1 MQETIAEIY
10 SLPTVLEISGSP
22 DIDIGNSL
30 ENETVLTA
38 EILRLW
44 EIYRASKNSVK
55 DENHRLRIARHD
67 LSRLLFQMKQALAKP
82 GRNGEWS
89 SWLREKGIPRA
100 TGDRLAQK
108 YERSL
113 NPVSNC
119 INESI
124 SAPTEADT
132 QKILR
137 TVLPKLR
144 HVLQTPQRAYHFID
158 LLTSACEGID
168 RQVTDAGIF
177 IAKPQAEPAAGDAGA
192 EPKSITCGTAVGAD
206 DQDPI

>member
-1 MQETIAEIY
+1 MPESATEIY
-10 SLPTVLEISGSP
+10 PLPSAPEISGSL
-22 DIDIGNSL
+22 DIDIENNP

-38 EILRLW
+38 QILQLW
-44 EIYRASKNSVK
+44 EIYRTSKDTAK
-55 DENHRLRIARHD
+55 EQTQRLRIARQD
-67 LSRLLFQMKQALAKP
+67 LSRVLFQMKQALAKP

-100 TGDRLAQK
+100 TGDRLARK

-119 INESI
+119 INEAI
-124 SAPTEADT
+124 SAPTEAEI
-132 QKILR
+132 QKALK

-144 HVLQTPQRAYHFID
+144 HVLQTPQSAYHFIT
-158 LLTSACEGID
+158 LLISVCDGIG

-177 IAKPQAEPAAGDAGA
+177 IAKPQAEPTAGESVP
-192 EPKSITCGTAVGAD
+192 EPESITCGIAVGT
-206 DQDPI
+206 DQEPI